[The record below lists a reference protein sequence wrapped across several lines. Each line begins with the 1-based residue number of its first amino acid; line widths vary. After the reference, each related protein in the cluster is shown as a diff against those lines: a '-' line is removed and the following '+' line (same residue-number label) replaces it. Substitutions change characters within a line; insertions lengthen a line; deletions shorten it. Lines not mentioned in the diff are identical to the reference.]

1 MTRENFMFLQ
11 ERMASFRDYNT
22 FNYLLTYI
30 ETFLTSEDKTAII
43 SQGVKVLG
51 NEIMKDW
58 LDI

>member
-1 MTRENFMFLQ
+1 
-11 ERMASFRDYNT
+11 MASFTDYNT

-30 ETFLTSEDKTAII
+30 ETFLTSEEKTAII